1 MELKNQNI
9 CRMISEGRL
18 EEGVRALSAEIDSTP
33 VSAALLLERGKLLW
47 RLGRRAAASSDYA
60 RAAAIDPSGPAAELL
75 AHARDIENFYNPDIY
90 NP

>member
-1 MELKNQNI
+1 
-9 CRMISEGRL
+9 MISEGRL
-18 EEGVRALSAEIDSTP
+18 EEAVRALSAEIDSTP

-60 RAAAIDPSGPAAELL
+60 R
-75 AHARDIENFYNPDIY
+75 DIENFYNPDIY